1 MKYTF
6 HIVDVF
12 SSTPFGG
19 NQLAVVPDASSI
31 STEGMQKIAREFN
44 FGETTFVLPKKDPAN
59 TCRVRIF
66 TPRAELDF
74 AGAPSVGTACALVMK
89 QHVRLSDP
97 VQLILEENVGPVT
110 VDVAQRNGGFHGTL
124 TLSGKIEAPT
134 GAPSPTELAAVLS
147 VEPAAVSQVFFAGVG
162 VPLCF
167 AQLNSNEA
175 VDRAVINRAAW
186 AATLSRAWSPHI
198 FFFAGNL
205 RDGGKL
211 YARMWGPAL
220 GVEEDPA
227 TGSAC
232 AALVGAMAS
241 KHDFGG
247 TAYRLS
253 IQQGVLMGRRSGI
266 EAEARKSGGVVT
278 SVSVGGATAYT
289 WVRVCR
295 TRMTRNK
302 PCKYVTITWA
312 ATSTTRARASRT
324 HVVPR
329 KMRASDKT
337 LTFLA
342 TNPAESITVATDSVE
357 LLHGWPELS
366 QVLIRPAAKPDREM
380 FIPT

>member
-19 NQLAVVPDASSI
+19 NQLAVLPDASSI

-66 TPRAELDF
+66 TRRAELDF

-124 TLSGKIEAPT
+124 TLLGKIEAPT
-134 GAPSPTELAAVLS
+134 GAPSLTELAAVLS
-147 VEPAAVSQVFFAGVG
+147 VEPAEVNQVFFAGVG
-162 VPLCF
+162 VPICF
-167 AQLNSNEA
+167 AQLNSNEV
-175 VDRAVINRAAW
+175 VDRAAINRAAW
-186 AATLSRAWSPHI
+186 AATLARAWSPHI
-198 FFFAGNL
+198 FFFAGEL

-211 YARMWGPAL
+211 YARMWAPAL

-232 AALVGAMAS
+232 AALVGAIAS

-278 SVSVGGATAYT
+278 SVSVGGATAY
-289 WVRVCR
+289 
-295 TRMTRNK
+295 
-302 PCKYVTITWA
+302 I
-312 ATSTTRARASRT
+312 ASGEIE
-324 HVVPR
+324 VPPS
-329 KMRASDKT
+329 ALVS
-337 LTFLA
+337 
-342 TNPAESITVATDSVE
+342 
-357 LLHGWPELS
+357 
-366 QVLIRPAAKPDREM
+366 
-380 FIPT
+380 